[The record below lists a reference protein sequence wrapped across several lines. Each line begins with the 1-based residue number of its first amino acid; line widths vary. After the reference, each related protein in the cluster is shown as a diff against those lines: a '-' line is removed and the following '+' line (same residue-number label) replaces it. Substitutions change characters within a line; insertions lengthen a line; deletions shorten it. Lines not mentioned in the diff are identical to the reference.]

1 MLSITADE
9 ITNHRI
15 TKVTPMTYIEI
26 LKLVAANRREE
37 ALVGALDPKVVDF
50 VREQCATIWYR
61 TRSVEAV
68 ALHIFHSK

>member
-1 MLSITADE
+1 
-9 ITNHRI
+9 
-15 TKVTPMTYIEI
+15 MTYIEI

-50 VREQCATIWYR
+50 VREQCTTIWYR